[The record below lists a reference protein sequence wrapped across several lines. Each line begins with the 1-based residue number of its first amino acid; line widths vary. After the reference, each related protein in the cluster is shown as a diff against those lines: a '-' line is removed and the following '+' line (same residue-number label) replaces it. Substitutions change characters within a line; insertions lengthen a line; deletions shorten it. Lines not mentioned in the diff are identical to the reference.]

1 MLMPV
6 WKNLIPHGQAV
17 GITDLLHGTHM
28 TGVRCLKCRK
38 MYAGSSVRMKDYG
51 AIISVPGQT
60 LCPRRKLRKRCF
72 PKAASTRIF
81 NRSTCVKATP
91 GG

>member
-1 MLMPV
+1 MYKGDPSF

-38 MYAGSSVRMKDYG
+38 IVLDY
-51 AIISVPGQT
+51 
-60 LCPRRKLRKRCF
+60 
-72 PKAASTRIF
+72 
-81 NRSTCVKATP
+81 
-91 GG
+91 